1 MKKRFLVIAVVIM
14 FTTTAFADENSVSF
28 NIINNFKTNFNN
40 AKNVSW
46 KLADDYVKA
55 SFEFNG
61 ISKVAIYNYEGELLA
76 TSNKFKFDN
85 LPQNAIETIAKKY
98 PFPPYK
104 LKDCIELV
112 DADSEKNYF
121 ASFETAKETVVLK
134 ISLAGKVSVFSK
146 KKN

>member
-1 MKKRFLVIAVVIM
+1 MKKNFLVIAAVIM

-28 NIINNFKTNFNN
+28 NIINNFKTSFTN
-40 AKNVSW
+40 AKNVNW
-46 KLADDYVKA
+46 KLANEYVKA
-55 SFEFNG
+55 SFEING
-61 ISKVAIYNYEGELLA
+61 INKVAIYNYEGELIA
-76 TSNKFKFDN
+76 TSNKFEFNN

-112 DADSEKNYF
+112 DADNEKNYF
-121 ASFETAKETVVLK
+121 VSFGTAKETVVLK
-134 ISLAGKVSVFSK
+134 ISLAGKVSLFSK